1 MDEKQ
6 KEQFIK
12 LTNFLGQVLGKQYE
26 IVFHVIDEEG
36 AYIAAIA
43 NNHISGRTL
52 KSPLSAFASELIQ
65 NKAYLKED
73 FLYDYKALIGKS
85 KLVRGSTF
93 FIKNTDKL
101 VGILCINHDT
111 SAIRDAV
118 CKIIDIEKL
127 DDMSEILNPNKENN
141 ENNIEINDLGN
152 IETLSH
158 SIEEILAQSI
168 DMNYLNANYQLSIS
182 QKEEIA
188 KTLYEKGIFNIKGSV
203 PIVAKLLKISEPSV
217 YRYLKKFK

>member
-26 IVFHVIDEEG
+26 VVFHVLSKEG

-43 NNHISGRTL
+43 NSHVSGRTL
-52 KSPLSAFASELIQ
+52 ESPLSAFASELVQ

-73 FLYDYKALIGKS
+73 FLCDYKALIGKS

-93 FIKNTDKL
+93 FIKNSDEL

-111 SAIRDAV
+111 SMMRDLV
-118 CKIIDIEKL
+118 CRIIDIEKL
-127 DDMSEILNPNKENN
+127 GDMSEFLNQDKENN
-141 ENNIEINDLGN
+141 TSVDSLGN

-158 SIEEILAQSI
+158 SIEEN
-168 DMNYLNANYQLSIS
+168 MNYLNSDYQLSMA
-182 QKEEIA
+182 QKEEIT
-188 KTLYEKGIFNIKGSV
+188 KTLYQKGIFNIKGSV
-203 PIVAKLLKISEPSV
+203 PIVARLLKISEPSV
-217 YRYLKKFK
+217 YRYLKNFKS

>member
-26 IVFHVIDEEG
+26 VVFHVLSKEG

-43 NNHISGRTL
+43 NSHVSGRTL
-52 KSPLSAFASELIQ
+52 ESPLSAFASELVQ

-73 FLYDYKALIGKS
+73 FLCDYKALIGKS

-93 FIKNTDKL
+93 FIKNSDEL

-111 SAIRDAV
+111 SMMRDLV
-118 CKIIDIEKL
+118 CRIIDIEKL
-127 DDMSEILNPNKENN
+127 GDMSEFVNQDKENN
-141 ENNIEINDLGN
+141 TSVDSLGN

-168 DMNYLNANYQLSIS
+168 DMNYLNSDYQLSMA
-182 QKEEIA
+182 QKEEIT
-188 KTLYEKGIFNIKGSV
+188 KTLYQKGIFNIKGSV
-203 PIVAKLLKISEPSV
+203 PIVARLLKISEPSV
-217 YRYLKKFK
+217 YRYLKNFKS

>member
-1 MDEKQ
+1 MDEGQKQ
-6 KEQFIK
+6 QFIK

-26 IVFHVIDEEG
+26 VVFHVLSKEG

-43 NNHISGRTL
+43 NSHVSGRTL
-52 KSPLSAFASELIQ
+52 ESPLSAFASELVQ

-73 FLYDYKALIGKS
+73 FLCDYKALIGKS

-93 FIKNTDKL
+93 FIKNSDEL

-111 SAIRDAV
+111 SIMRDLI
-118 CKIIDIEKL
+118 CKMIDLEKIG
-127 DDMSEILNPNKENN
+127 DMGDI
-141 ENNIEINDLGN
+141 LGN
-152 IETLSH
+152 ISFSQNDSSIETLSH

-168 DMNYLNANYQLSIS
+168 DMNYLNSDYQLSIT

-188 KTLYEKGIFNIKGSV
+188 EKLYEKGIFNIKGAV
-203 PIVAKLLKISEPSV
+203 PIVAKFLKISEPSV
-217 YRYLKKFK
+217 YRYLKKFKK